1 MSVRARLI
9 AAMGGFVLASC
20 NGPSNTALTFPIAFA
35 VESDPGVRLGGAR
48 VFVDGDP
55 IGETDSNGLLQA
67 KVYRRPGLQV
77 TVEHDCP
84 DGHEAPLGPKVF
96 RLREFEGVDPSGPL
110 TMEISLRCRP
120 EKRLVVFVVRAK
132 KGPYLPVLLNGE
144 SVART
149 NGSGV
154 AHFSVW
160 AAPGTDYLVELDTR
174 ERSRI
179 IPQSPTHLFTVPDAD
194 EIFVVNQSFDLAKQ
208 SRRPDHRPK
217 RITKI
222 E

>member
-1 MSVRARLI
+1 MRARLI
-9 AAMGGFVLASC
+9 AAVGGVVLASC
-20 NGPSNTALTFPIAFA
+20 NGASNAALTFPIAFV
-35 VESDPGVRLGGAR
+35 VESDPGVGLRGAR
-48 VFVDGDP
+48 VFVDGNS
-55 IGETDSNGLLQA
+55 IGETDSNGLLQT
-67 KVYRRPGLQV
+67 KVYRRSGLQV

-84 DGHEAPLGPKVF
+84 DGHEAPVRPKVL

-110 TMEISLRCRP
+110 TMEVSLRCRP

-132 KGPYLPVLLNGE
+132 KGPYVPVLLNGE

-174 ERSRI
+174 ERARI
-179 IPQSPTHLFTVPDAD
+179 IPQSPTHLFTAPDAD
-194 EIFVVNQSFDLAKQ
+194 EIFVVNQSFELAKR
-208 SRRPDHRPK
+208 SRRPDHWRN